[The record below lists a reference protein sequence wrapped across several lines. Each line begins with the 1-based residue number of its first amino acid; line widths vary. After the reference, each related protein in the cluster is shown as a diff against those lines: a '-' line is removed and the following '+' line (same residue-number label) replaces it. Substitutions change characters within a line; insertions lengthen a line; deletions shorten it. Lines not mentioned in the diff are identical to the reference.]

1 MKSFDWNF
9 CLSTDVLTIK
19 IEKGERSGYYVRF
32 RKGESVIIC
41 PRTVDFSESDRQV
54 FFYNAIVEILRK
66 QAKIY
71 LTPRIIALSESTGL
85 KFQRL
90 TIKRVHSKW
99 GSCSSLNNINLSL
112 FLMLLPS
119 HLIDYVILHELC
131 HIREKNHGQ
140 GFWALLDSFTSGKAK
155 VLRKELNTYRS
166 TSSIGGARGGGL
178 VRVIPG
184 KENEEIL

>member
-1 MKSFDWNF
+1 MKYFDWNF
-9 CLSTDVLTIK
+9 RLSTDVLTIT
-19 IEKGERSGYYVRF
+19 IEKGERQGYYVRS

-41 PRTVDFSESDRQV
+41 PKTVDFSDSTRQT

-71 LTPRIIALSESTGL
+71 LSQRIAALSECTGL
-85 KFQRL
+85 EFQRL

-131 HIREKNHGQ
+131 HVKEKNHGA
-140 GFWALLDSFTSGKAK
+140 GFWKLLDSFTSGKAK
-155 VLRKELNTYRS
+155 KT
-166 TSSIGGARGGGL
+166 
-178 VRVIPG
+178 
-184 KENEEIL
+184 